1 MSLNHPSYIRLY
13 ESGELLQRI
22 EALTSKL
29 SQCVLCPRSCE
40 VNRTAGE
47 LGLCRTGPLP
57 VVSSFNPHFGEEA
70 PLVGRFGSGTVFL
83 ANCNLKCVFCQN
95 YDISHFG
102 NGEVVSTEAFSK
114 MMISLQRR
122 GCHNINFVTPT
133 HQVPQ
138 IVEALPLAIEG
149 GLEVP
154 LVYNCGGYES
164 VETIRLLDG
173 IFDIYMPD
181 LKYGDDVNAELYSGA
196 GDYVERAFESVREMH
211 RQVGTLELDSS
222 GVAVRGLIIRH
233 LVMPDAV
240 AGTREVLGF
249 IARELSRDSYV
260 NIMDQFAPCYRATE
274 YSAINRAITSAEFEE
289 ALAMARDLGLK
300 NLAG

>member
-1 MSLNHPSYIRLY
+1 MSLNRPSYIRLY
-13 ESGELLQRI
+13 ESGELGKRVK
-22 EALTSKL
+22 ALTAML
-29 SQCVLCPRSCE
+29 SQCVLCPRACQ

-47 LGLCRTGPLP
+47 LGVCRTGPLP
-57 VVSSFNPHFGEEA
+57 MVSSFNPHFGEEP
-70 PLVGRFGSGTVFL
+70 PLVGKFGSGTIFL

-95 YDISHFG
+95 YDISHLG
-102 NGEVVSTEAFSK
+102 HGEVVSIEALSL
-114 MMISLQRR
+114 MMLSLQRR

-138 IVEALPLAIEG
+138 IVEALLPAIEG

-164 VETIRLLDG
+164 IETIRLLDG

-211 RQVGTLELDSS
+211 RQVGTLELDRS
-222 GVAVRGLIIRH
+222 GVAARGLIIRH
-233 LVMPDAV
+233 LVLPDGI
-240 AGTREVLGF
+240 AGTRRVMGF
-249 IARELSRDSYV
+249 IANELSRDSYV
-260 NIMDQFAPCYRATE
+260 NIMDQFTPCYRASE
-274 YSAINRAITSAEFEE
+274 HPAINRAVTSSEYDD
-289 ALAMARDLGLK
+289 ALAMAKDLGLK
-300 NLAG
+300 NLAQ